1 MDVSQ
6 WIVSALGFALAFL
19 LQRQKDALRDNY
31 ERELR
36 AENADLKKQNAN
48 CNEVKDQLY
57 GDIADLR
64 EQVGVEY
71 GDYNSEERALRIG
84 VEYGDYNS
92 EERALR
98 KRKRLEEIE
107 HPPPLTE
114 YEQQQRDGEMA
125 DWAKDDPDG
134 LGEDSHPLI
143 G

>member
-1 MDVSQ
+1 MDVLQ

-71 GDYNSEERALRIG
+71 GDYNSEERALR
-84 VEYGDYNS
+84 
-92 EERALR
+92 

>member
-1 MDVSQ
+1 MLK
-6 WIVSALGFALAFL
+6 AP
-19 LQRQKDALRDNY
+19 
-31 ERELR
+31 
-36 AENADLKKQNAN
+36 KKQNAN

-64 EQVGVEY
+64 EQVGVEH
-71 GDYNSEERALRIG
+71 
-84 VEYGDYNS
+84 GDYNS